1 MINGTPTEKTQVI
14 LGILVLRA
22 ELTNILWGAQDL
34 PDFCDVVH
42 TPGQAKVH
50 NTNIPQRFGTRQ
62 QDVLWLES
70 TDAQI
75 RQRLLT

>member
-1 MINGTPTEKTQVI
+1 MINGTPVEKTQVI

-22 ELTNILWGAQDL
+22 GLTHILWGAQDL

-42 TPGQAKVH
+42 TSGQAKVH

-75 RQRLLT
+75 RQRFLT